1 MIAFFYLPLNSTLLK
16 YPDFKYLETQRETG
30 GAMTKPAYELP
41 RREWYTLE
49 KACKRIEELTKKK
62 VDIDDLLY
70 YCENGK
76 LVLRVR
82 FFLEY
87 ISSDNQL
94 LIVGR
99 EKRDDLNLSLHIVS
113 GDDYIKY
120 NHKQRELE
128 NSNKSLRFDDNFI
141 EISFNIERDK
151 NILLVNDLYSKE
163 VADYRCL
170 IVNGFLPIS
179 EGAFF
184 DKNGWINNETTATFF
199 SYLEPERGVSGLLSI
214 SMLDKD
220 LKLSI
225 DDLVLFEKDI
235 ISFLNG
241 EENLLG
247 TYVKTTETAFIEKSK
262 MIKNSVRIEKNKNK
276 TIEALFKIAFN
287 VDVNN
292 IRNVID
298 GEGRLANNRIKAKW
312 EAYDQANQAGLPTGK
327 TIQDWLIKEL

>member
-1 MIAFFYLPLNSTLLK
+1 MPLNSTLLK

-113 GDDYIKY
+113 GDD
-120 NHKQRELE
+120 
-128 NSNKSLRFDDNFI
+128 NFI

-151 NILLVNDLYSKE
+151 NILLVDDLYSKE